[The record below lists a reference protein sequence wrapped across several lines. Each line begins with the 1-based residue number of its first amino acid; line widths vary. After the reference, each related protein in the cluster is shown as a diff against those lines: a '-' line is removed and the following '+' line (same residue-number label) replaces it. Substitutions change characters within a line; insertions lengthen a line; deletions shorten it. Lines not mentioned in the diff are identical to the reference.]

1 MNIRFDGQAVIVT
14 GAGHGIGRAIARGFA
29 ERGARVFA
37 CDLNAE
43 ALAVTARTP
52 STRTGCIETSL
63 LDVTDRPA
71 VRAWVAGV
79 EAAAGGALDVV
90 VNNAG
95 GVCGQPGRPIEQ
107 ISDEDWD
114 AIVRVNLTAAF
125 AVSQAAAPAMKARRR
140 GRIVNISSGAG
151 LGVSKTGIQAYAS
164 AKAGQIGLTRQL
176 AHELGPFGI
185 TVNSVAPGFVLSNP
199 ATMRQWAAYGEA
211 GQRAL
216 LAGVALRRLG
226 TPEDMVHAVLFLASD
241 YAAYVNGQTLSVD
254 GGK

>member
-1 MNIRFDGQAVIVT
+1 MNIRFDGRAVAVT

-37 CDLNAE
+37 CDVNADG
-43 ALAVTARTP
+43 LAATARVRGIATQ
-52 STRTGCIETSL
+52 L
-63 LDVTDRPA
+63 VDVTDRPA
-71 VRAWVAGV
+71 VRAWVAGI
-79 EAAAGGALDVV
+79 EAVAGGALDVV

-107 ISDEDWD
+107 ISDDDWD
-114 AIVRVNLTAAF
+114 AIVRVNLTSAF

-140 GRIVNISSGAG
+140 GRIVTISSGAG

-176 AHELGPFGI
+176 AHELGPHGI

-199 ATMRQWAAYGEA
+199 ATMRQWEAYGEA

-216 LAGVALRRLG
+216 VSGIAARRLG

-241 YAAYVNGQTLSVD
+241 YAAYINGQTISVD

>member
-1 MNIRFDGQAVIVT
+1 MNICFDGKAVAVT
-14 GAGHGIGRAIARGFA
+14 GAGHGIGRAIARAFA

-37 CDLNAE
+37 CDLNADG
-43 ALAVTARTP
+43 LQVTGRTP
-52 STRTGCIETSL
+52 GIETAL
-63 LDVTDRPA
+63 LDVTARPD
-71 VRAWVAGV
+71 VRGWVARI
-79 EAAAGGALDVV
+79 EKALGGALDVV

-95 GVCGQPGRPIEQ
+95 GVCGQPGRPIEE
-107 ISDEDWD
+107 IGDEDWD

-125 AVSQAAAPAMKARRR
+125 AVTQAAAPGMKARRA
-140 GRIVNISSGAG
+140 GRVVNISSGAG

-199 ATMRQWAAYGEA
+199 ATLRQWDAYGEA

-216 LAGVALRRLG
+216 LAGVAARRLG
-226 TPEDMVHAVLFLASD
+226 TPEDMAHAVLFLASD
-241 YAAYVNGQTLSVD
+241 YAAYINGQTISVD

>member
-1 MNIRFDGQAVIVT
+1 MNIRFDGRSVAVT
-14 GAGHGIGRAIARGFA
+14 GAGHGIGRAIARAFA

-37 CDLNAE
+37 CDLNGAG
-43 ALAVTARTP
+43 LQVTARTP
-52 STRTGCIETSL
+52 GIETAL
-63 LDVTDRPA
+63 LDVTARAD
-71 VRAWVAGV
+71 VRAWVAAI
-79 EAAAGGALDVV
+79 EKASGGALDVV

-125 AVSQAAAPAMKARRR
+125 AVTQAAAPAMKARRA
-140 GRIVNISSGAG
+140 GRVVNISSGAG

-199 ATMRQWAAYGEA
+199 ATMRQWDAYGEA

-216 LAGVALRRLG
+216 VAGVAARRLG
-226 TPEDMVHAVLFLASD
+226 TPEDMAHAVLFLASD
-241 YAAYVNGQTLSVD
+241 YAGYINGQTISVD

>member
-1 MNIRFDGQAVIVT
+1 VNIRFDGQSVIVT

-29 ERGARVFA
+29 LRGARVFA
-37 CDLNAE
+37 CDIDGGS
-43 ALAVTARTP
+43 LAATART
-52 STRTGCIETSL
+52 RGIEGSV

-79 EAAAGGALDVV
+79 EAACGGAVDVV

-95 GVCGQPGRPIEQ
+95 GVCGRPGRPIESV
-107 ISDEDWD
+107 SDEDWD
-114 AIVRVNLTAAF
+114 AILRVNLTAAF
-125 AVSQAAAPAMKARRR
+125 AVTQAAAPAMKARRR
-140 GRIVNISSGAG
+140 GRIVIISSGAG
-151 LGVSKTGIQAYAS
+151 LGVSKTGIQAYAA

-199 ATMRQWAAYGEA
+199 STRRQWAAYGEA

-216 LAGVALRRLG
+216 LAGIALRRLG

-241 YAAYVNGQTLSVD
+241 FAAYINGQTLSVD

>member
-1 MNIRFDGQAVIVT
+1 MNIRFDGRSVAVT
-14 GAGHGIGRAIARGFA
+14 GAGHGIGRAIARAFA

-37 CDLNAE
+37 CDLNE
-43 ALAVTARTP
+43 PGLQVTARTP
-52 STRTGCIETSL
+52 GIETAL
-63 LDVTDRPA
+63 LDVTARA
-71 VRAWVAGV
+71 EVRAWVAAI
-79 EAAAGGALDVV
+79 EKAAGGALDVV

-125 AVSQAAAPAMKARRR
+125 AVTQAAAPAMKARRG
-140 GRIVNISSGAG
+140 GRVVNISSGAG

-199 ATMRQWAAYGEA
+199 ATMRQWDAYGEA

-216 LAGVALRRLG
+216 VAGVAARRLG
-226 TPEDMVHAVLFLASD
+226 TPEDMAHAVLFLASD
-241 YAAYVNGQTLSVD
+241 YAGYINGQTISVD

>member
-1 MNIRFDGQAVIVT
+1 MNIRFDGQSVIVT

-29 ERGARVFA
+29 LRGARVFA
-37 CDLNAE
+37 CDVNAE
-43 ALAVTARTP
+43 ALAETARLGGIAA
-52 STRTGCIETSL
+52 SV
-63 LDVTDRPA
+63 LDVTDRPS
-71 VRAWVAGV
+71 VRAWVAAV
-79 EAAAGGALDVV
+79 EAESGGAVDVV

-95 GVCGQPGRPIEQ
+95 GVCGQSGRPIQ
-107 ISDEDWD
+107 SVSDEDWD
-114 AIVRVNLTAAF
+114 AILRVNLTAAF
-125 AVSQAAAPAMKARRR
+125 AVTQAAAPAMKARRR
-140 GRIVNISSGAG
+140 GRIVIISSGAG
-151 LGVSKTGIQAYAS
+151 LGVSKTGIQAYAA

-199 ATMRQWAAYGEA
+199 STRRQWAAYGEA

-216 LAGVALRRLG
+216 LAGIALRRLG

-241 YAAYVNGQTLSVD
+241 FAAYINGQTLSVD